1 MFRIECLWF
10 LGGEGIICV
19 LFVHCFVVLTS
30 DPAVVSAEERLRITV
45 KRCGWTLI
53 WVGINTYAA
62 ILG

>member
-30 DPAVVSAEERLRITV
+30 DPALVSAEERLRITV

-53 WVGINTYAA
+53 WVGI
-62 ILG
+62 